1 MSVEFSRRSFIT
13 SGAASLVA
21 VAGAPALVGQTVEN
35 LSPTVLRRALSSFA
49 RHRNRLAHVD
59 RIGVVDFS
67 LPSSSARF
75 YIVDVSTGTTKSH
88 LVAHGR
94 GSDPAHTGWT
104 RFFSN
109 VPGSYAS
116 SAGAFLT
123 GAEYAGHHG
132 RSMHLAGLDP
142 ENSNAESRAIVVHAA
157 WYVSPVI
164 AAKTG
169 MLGRSQGCFAV
180 SAASLD
186 NVLDQLGSGRMLY
199 AARA

>member
-1 MSVEFSRRSFIT
+1 MSLEFSRRNFIK
-13 SGAASLVA
+13 SGAVSLVA
-21 VAGAPALVGQTVEN
+21 ALSAPALAGQEAAN
-35 LSPTVLRRALSSFA
+35 LSPTALRRALKAFA
-49 RHRNRLAHVD
+49 HHRNRLAHVD
-59 RIGVVDFS
+59 RIGVVHFS
-67 LPSSSARF
+67 LPSSAARLF
-75 YIVDVSTGTTKSH
+75 IVDVSSGATKSH

-104 RFFSN
+104 RLFSN

-123 GAEYAGHHG
+123 GSEYAGHHG

-157 WYVSPVI
+157 WYVTPNI
-164 AAKTG
+164 AARTG

-186 NVLDQLGSGRMLY
+186 NVLNQLGSGRMLY